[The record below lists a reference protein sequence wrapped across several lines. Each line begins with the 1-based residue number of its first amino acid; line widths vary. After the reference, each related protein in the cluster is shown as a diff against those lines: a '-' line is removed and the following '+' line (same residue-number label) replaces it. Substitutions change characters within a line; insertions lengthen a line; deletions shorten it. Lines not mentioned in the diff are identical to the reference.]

1 MSTTHAVTKRRAAR
15 PLLRLLRA
23 LGRGAVWCAI
33 AALLGLILPGRIFPQ
48 ESQPVSLYALASSDI
63 TDIEEK
69 LSWQDAKNGWSVA
82 PAPAGLVPSGGEE
95 ETPSGNRRLIPI
107 EPAQADEPAQV
118 VVERRVRG
126 RNWYHAYALEHAY
139 IQPTAVFAQLA
150 TSFEV
155 SITAGAE
162 GPRVRLVPRLHYG
175 TGTYDG
181 DVQGKEAAL
190 EVRVPRGQ
198 CLLAKPSEALAK
210 RLLDLLVGEDGIF
223 LLCGV
228 SGESA
233 SAEEPSTG
241 KR

>member
-1 MSTTHAVTKRRAAR
+1 
-15 PLLRLLRA
+15 
-23 LGRGAVWCAI
+23 VWCAT
-33 AALLGLILPGRIFPQ
+33 AALLGLILPDRIFPQ

-69 LSWQDAKNGWSVA
+69 LSWQDAINGWSVA
-82 PAPAGLVPSGGEE
+82 SAPAGLVPSGGEG
-95 ETPSGNRRLIPI
+95 ETPSGNRRPISI
-107 EPAQADEPAQV
+107 EPARADEPPQA

-139 IQPTAVFAQLA
+139 IQPTAVFAQLTTA
-150 TSFEV
+150 FEV
-155 SITAGAE
+155 HITAGAE
-162 GPRVRLVPRLHYG
+162 EPRVRLVPHLHYN

-181 DVQGKEAAL
+181 DIHGKQAAL

-198 CLLAKPSEALAK
+198 CLLARPSEALAK
-210 RLLDLLVGEDGIF
+210 RLLDLLAGEEGIF

>member
-1 MSTTHAVTKRRAAR
+1 VA
-15 PLLRLLRA
+15 
-23 LGRGAVWCAI
+23 
-33 AALLGLILPGRIFPQ
+33 
-48 ESQPVSLYALASSDI
+48 LYALASRDI
-63 TDIEEK
+63 HDIEKK
-69 LSWQDAKNGWSVA
+69 LSWQHAENGWSVA
-82 PAPAGLVPSGGEE
+82 PAPAGLVPSGGEG
-95 ETPSGNRRLIPI
+95 ETPSGNWRPIPI
-107 EPAQADEPAQV
+107 EPARADEPAQV

-139 IQPTAVFAQLA
+139 IQPTAVFAQLTTA
-150 TSFEV
+150 FEV
-155 SITAGAE
+155 RITAGAE
-162 GPRVRLVPRLHYG
+162 GPRVRLVPHLRYG

-181 DVQGKEAAL
+181 DIQGKQAAL

-210 RLLDLLVGEDGIF
+210 RLLDSLVGGEEGIF

-233 SAEEPSTG
+233 SAEEQPAG